1 MGFTLIYGV
10 TRILNLAHGAFY
22 MLTGYVILSL
32 LSRTNINPF
41 LATIASLII
50 LSVFGIVMYKLLI
63 LPVIHSETSVIM
75 TTIALYLFCERIIVS
90 TMGDRPKFIPSLL
103 SGVTPV
109 FGVPVVNQRWLS
121 LLLAVAA
128 ISILWI
134 LLKRTKVGK
143 AVRAVAIDREAAALM
158 GINVERIFTLTM
170 AISAALAALA
180 GAMVIPITTL
190 TPAVGLLPLT
200 KAFIIVVFGGL
211 GSVGGSISA
220 AFIISYAEVTVG
232 LAVASWLK
240 DVVPLIMVLIM
251 LFIRPSGLFGKPV
264 K

>member
-10 TRILNLAHGAFY
+10 TRVLNLAHGTYY
-22 MLTGYVILSL
+22 MLAGYVILSL
-32 LSRTNINPF
+32 LSLTNINPL

-50 LSVFGIVMYKLLI
+50 LSVFGIAAYKFLI
-63 LPVIHSETSVIM
+63 RPLMHSQTSVIM
-75 TTIALYLFCERIIVS
+75 TTIALYLFCERAIVVI
-90 TMGDRPKFIPSLL
+90 MGDRPKFIPSHL

-121 LLLAVAA
+121 LILAIAA
-128 ISILWI
+128 VSTLWI

-143 AVRAVAIDREAAALM
+143 AIRAVAMDREAAALM

-180 GAMVIPITTL
+180 GAMVIPVTTL
-190 TPAVGLLPLT
+190 TPAIGLLPLT

-211 GSVGGSISA
+211 GSVPGSILA
-220 AFIISYAEVTVG
+220 AFIISYTEVIVG